1 MKQVKQKPQDNIIP
15 LKAEHSQSEDAAPE
29 SVWWMAGIQAAVAL
43 SIAVFVAVLAPTY
56 AVSMVPEWF
65 PPRAII
71 AAAVL
76 GLVAAVFLSRAAL
89 WLPEP
94 LFVLARRL
102 PAVSGF
108 VRHEFALVGLVLVLA
123 IGAPVVANYW
133 RPLQPVAPFT
143 RAATARSAPTAPAAS
158 PAPVAVPRPA
168 ECRLKWNT
176 SLCHLRMLESLR
188 RYHIKPARRRRK

>member
-15 LKAEHSQSEDAAPE
+15 LKAEHSHSEDAAPE

-123 IGAPVVANYW
+123 IGAPIVANYW
-133 RPLQPVAPFT
+133 RPTPVAPFT
-143 RAATARSAPTAPAAS
+143 RAATARSAQPAPTAAVTR
-158 PAPVAVPRPA
+158 PV
-168 ECRLKWNT
+168 CR
-176 SLCHLRMLESLR
+176 LCHLRMLESLR